1 MAFDGSRN
9 LVEIDEEEHVV
20 YFDTPKLKK
29 ITGHRIGAIFGMS
42 EFSTPFKV
50 ACELAGLYPGDKS
63 NKYIEAGNAIEP
75 ILRKWTRAHIS
86 EIAPLLGLNGAMG
99 VEEPAPA
106 DKCQYDHFH
115 TNEMFGGM
123 VDGYITCDGKRSAI
137 LEIKTASNREKW
149 DDGQGGFTNVPDSYM
164 MQASLYAELSNLQK
178 IVFVVGFLEEADYRM
193 PGKWVPTPEN
203 TCVVIKD
210 REDMKPWM
218 DKAEAWYKELKSSYC
233 TPEWTDADEEV
244 VKYIRALDRKNKKR

>member
-9 LVEIDEEEHVV
+9 LVDIDEDEHVV

-42 EFSTPFKV
+42 EFSSPFKV

-63 NKYIEAGNAIEP
+63 NKYIEAGNASEP

-86 EIAPLLGLNGAMG
+86 EIAPMLGLEGAMG

-106 DKCQYDHFH
+106 EKCQYDHFH
-115 TNEMFGGM
+115 TNDTFGGM
-123 VDGYITCDGKRSAI
+123 VDGYITCNAKRSAI
-137 LEIKTASNREKW
+137 LEIKTASDRTKW
-149 DDGQGGFTNVPDSYM
+149 EDGEGGYTKVPVSYM
-164 MQASLYAELSNLQK
+164 MQASLYAELSNLTK
-178 IVFVVGFLEEADYRM
+178 IAFVVGFLEEADYRM

-203 TCVVIKD
+203 TYVVVKD
-210 REDMKPWM
+210 KEDMAPWM
-218 DKAEAWYKELKSSYC
+218 EKAAAWYKELKSTYC
-233 TPEWTDADEEV
+233 TPEWTDEDQEV
-244 VKYIRALDRKNKKR
+244 VDYIRNLGKKNKRR

>member
-218 DKAEAWYKELKSSYC
+218 DKAEAWYKELKSS
-233 TPEWTDADEEV
+233 
-244 VKYIRALDRKNKKR
+244 